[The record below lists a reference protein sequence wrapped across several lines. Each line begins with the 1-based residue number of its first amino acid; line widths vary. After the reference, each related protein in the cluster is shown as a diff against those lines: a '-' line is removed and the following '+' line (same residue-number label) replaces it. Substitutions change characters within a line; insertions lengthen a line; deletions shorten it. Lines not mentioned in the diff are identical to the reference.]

1 MPPALLSLAGADRAQ
16 AEAQLL
22 IEASTGKVLHAENA
36 TYPWYPA
43 SVTKLMT
50 AYTTLRAIKEG
61 RISLNT
67 LLTVSRNA
75 AAQQPTKM
83 GFKIGTTVTVDNALK
98 MLMVKSANDMAVA
111 IAEGVG
117 GSIAGF
123 ADLMNAN
130 ARRLGMSQSNFV
142 NPNGLPAENH
152 VTSARDLAIL
162 ARALIREFPEYDSY
176 WHISSIRY
184 GNRVMRNYNSLID
197 RYPGADGMKTGFI
210 CASGYNV
217 VASATRNG
225 RRLIAVVLGA
235 WSGAVRAQKAAQLLE
250 RGFNSGGL
258 SWLTPSLGTVDAL
271 APIDAQPPNLREE
284 MCGGHRRK
292 PPSEENEEEPEE
304 AAAAASGEFDN
315 GQQAFMLSS
324 LKPAN
329 GKFVLGP
336 PVETTPPVV
345 VFTGPADHPDAVAQT
360 ASAAPK
366 KKKKAAAKTESA
378 EKPAKAEDRPNR
390 ARPPSR
396 QSRRKASQTESHL
409 GRGNERARPS
419 AERRQPPT
427 PIPLTVLTGFLGAG
441 KTTLL
446 NRLLKDP
453 ALAETAVIINE
464 FGEVSLDHLLV
475 EYIGD
480 NMVLL
485 QSGCL
490 CCTMRGDL
498 VDALETL
505 LRDLDNRRC
514 KFRRVL
520 LETTGLADPAPVLHT
535 AMSHP
540 YLLLRYR
547 LDGVVTVV
555 DAVNGEATLDAHAE
569 AVKQAAV
576 ADRIVLT
583 KTDLADSG
591 IHGRIVARLRALNP
605 AAPILDA
612 AKGEATADRL
622 LGSGLYDPDK
632 KIPDVKKWLAAEA
645 YAGDHHHHHHDVNRH
660 DEHIGSFVSPPT
672 KRSLRARWKC
682 SSSCCARPTEPSS
695 CASRAS

>member
-1 MPPALLSLAGADRAQ
+1 MIAFPSHRSRIVILGLTAGLLSLAGADRAQ

-50 AYTTLRAIKEG
+50 AYTTLRAIKEA
-61 RISLNT
+61 RISFNT
-67 LLTVSRNA
+67 LLPVSRNA

-83 GFKIGTTVTVDNALK
+83 GFAAGTNVTVDNALK

-117 GSIAGF
+117 GSIGGF

-152 VTSARDLAIL
+152 ITSARDLAIL

-250 RGFNSGGL
+250 RGFNSAGL

-292 PPSEENEEEPEE
+292 PPSEENEEEQEE
-304 AAAAASGEFDN
+304 STTSASGESDG

-345 VFTGPADHPDAVAQT
+345 VFTGPADHPDTVAQT
-360 ASAAPK
+360 ASATPK
-366 KKKKAAAKTESA
+366 KKKKAVAKTEGKTEGKTESA
-378 EKPAKAEDRPNR
+378 EKPAK
-390 ARPPSR
+390 
-396 QSRRKASQTESHL
+396 
-409 GRGNERARPS
+409 
-419 AERRQPPT
+419 
-427 PIPLTVLTGFLGAG
+427 TGDAG
-441 KTTLL
+441 KAGKATA
-446 NRLLKDP
+446 KP
-453 ALAETAVIINE
+453 A
-464 FGEVSLDHLLV
+464 
-475 EYIGD
+475 
-480 NMVLL
+480 
-485 QSGCL
+485 
-490 CCTMRGDL
+490 
-498 VDALETL
+498 
-505 LRDLDNRRC
+505 
-514 KFRRVL
+514 
-520 LETTGLADPAPVLHT
+520 
-535 AMSHP
+535 
-540 YLLLRYR
+540 
-547 LDGVVTVV
+547 
-555 DAVNGEATLDAHAE
+555 
-569 AVKQAAV
+569 KQAKPKV
-576 ADRIVLT
+576 T
-583 KTDLADSG
+583 S
-591 IHGRIVARLRALNP
+591 
-605 AAPILDA
+605 
-612 AKGEATADRL
+612 
-622 LGSGLYDPDK
+622 
-632 KIPDVKKWLAAEA
+632 
-645 YAGDHHHHHHDVNRH
+645 VNQ
-660 DEHIGSFVSPPT
+660 
-672 KRSLRARWKC
+672 
-682 SSSCCARPTEPSS
+682 
-695 CASRAS
+695 

>member
-1 MPPALLSLAGADRAQ
+1 MIAFPSHRSRIVILGLTAGFLSLAGAGRAQ

-61 RISLNT
+61 RISFNT
-67 LLTVSRNA
+67 LLPVSRNA

-83 GFKIGTTVTVDNALK
+83 GFAAGTNVTVDNALK

-130 ARRLGMSQSNFV
+130 AHRLGMSQSNFV

-152 VTSARDLAIL
+152 VSSARDLAIL
-162 ARALIREFPEYDSY
+162 GRALIREFPDYDSY

-225 RRLIAVVLGA
+225 RRLIAVILGS

-304 AAAAASGEFDN
+304 SAAATSASGESNN
-315 GQQAFMLSS
+315 GQQPFLLSS

-336 PVETTPPVV
+336 PVETTPPIV
-345 VFTGPADHPDAVAQT
+345 VFTGPADHPDTTSQT
-360 ASAAPK
+360 ASATPK
-366 KKKKAAAKTESA
+366 KKKKT
-378 EKPAKAEDRPNR
+378 
-390 ARPPSR
+390 
-396 QSRRKASQTESHL
+396 
-409 GRGNERARPS
+409 
-419 AERRQPPT
+419 
-427 PIPLTVLTGFLGAG
+427 
-441 KTTLL
+441 
-446 NRLLKDP
+446 
-453 ALAETAVIINE
+453 
-464 FGEVSLDHLLV
+464 
-475 EYIGD
+475 
-480 NMVLL
+480 
-485 QSGCL
+485 
-490 CCTMRGDL
+490 
-498 VDALETL
+498 
-505 LRDLDNRRC
+505 
-514 KFRRVL
+514 
-520 LETTGLADPAPVLHT
+520 
-535 AMSHP
+535 
-540 YLLLRYR
+540 
-547 LDGVVTVV
+547 
-555 DAVNGEATLDAHAE
+555 
-569 AVKQAAV
+569 
-576 ADRIVLT
+576 
-583 KTDLADSG
+583 
-591 IHGRIVARLRALNP
+591 
-605 AAPILDA
+605 A
-612 AKGEATADRL
+612 AKGEGKSDGKSDGKAESKTEGAEKATKT
-622 LGSGLYDPDK
+622 DPAKAAK
-632 KIPDVKKWLAAEA
+632 K
-645 YAGDHHHHHHDVNRH
+645 
-660 DEHIGSFVSPPT
+660 
-672 KRSLRARWKC
+672 
-682 SSSCCARPTEPSS
+682 
-695 CASRAS
+695 

>member
-1 MPPALLSLAGADRAQ
+1 MIAFPSHRSRIVILGLTAGLLSLAGADRAQ

-61 RISLNT
+61 RISFNT
-67 LLTVSRNA
+67 LLPVSRNA

-83 GFKIGTTVTVDNALK
+83 GFAAGTNVTVDNSLK

-117 GSIAGF
+117 GSIGGF

-152 VTSARDLAIL
+152 ITSARDLAIL

-250 RGFNSGGL
+250 RGFNSAGL

-292 PPSEENEEEPEE
+292 PPSEENEEEQEE
-304 AAAAASGEFDN
+304 STTSASGESDG

-345 VFTGPADHPDAVAQT
+345 VFTGPADHPDTVAQT
-360 ASAAPK
+360 ASATPK
-366 KKKKAAAKTESA
+366 KKKKAVAKSEGKTEGKTESA
-378 EKPAKAEDRPNR
+378 EKPAK
-390 ARPPSR
+390 
-396 QSRRKASQTESHL
+396 
-409 GRGNERARPS
+409 
-419 AERRQPPT
+419 
-427 PIPLTVLTGFLGAG
+427 TGDTGKAG
-441 KTTLL
+441 KATA
-446 NRLLKDP
+446 KP
-453 ALAETAVIINE
+453 A
-464 FGEVSLDHLLV
+464 
-475 EYIGD
+475 
-480 NMVLL
+480 
-485 QSGCL
+485 
-490 CCTMRGDL
+490 
-498 VDALETL
+498 
-505 LRDLDNRRC
+505 
-514 KFRRVL
+514 
-520 LETTGLADPAPVLHT
+520 
-535 AMSHP
+535 
-540 YLLLRYR
+540 
-547 LDGVVTVV
+547 
-555 DAVNGEATLDAHAE
+555 
-569 AVKQAAV
+569 KQAKPKV
-576 ADRIVLT
+576 T
-583 KTDLADSG
+583 S
-591 IHGRIVARLRALNP
+591 
-605 AAPILDA
+605 
-612 AKGEATADRL
+612 
-622 LGSGLYDPDK
+622 
-632 KIPDVKKWLAAEA
+632 
-645 YAGDHHHHHHDVNRH
+645 VNQ
-660 DEHIGSFVSPPT
+660 
-672 KRSLRARWKC
+672 
-682 SSSCCARPTEPSS
+682 
-695 CASRAS
+695 